1 MNNYPKKKRS
11 LETEIVDLFA
21 KGDERAIPLVYKNY
35 SANLYGVITQIVKQE
50 ELAKE
55 VLQDTFIKIWK
66 NAKSYDQKKG
76 RIFTWMLNIARR
88 SAIDATRTAA
98 YKKGHK
104 TDSMDA
110 PTYHKD
116 KGTTETYI
124 EDSGLKKIIG
134 TLDDKYKEIIDL
146 IYFQGYTHRDVE
158 KELEIPL
165 GTVKSRVRSAI
176 KQLREKLSDE
186 GGNSNLELKSIIAA
200 LIISTI

>member
-1 MNNYPKKKRS
+1 MNNYLKKNKN
-11 LETEIVDLFA
+11 LEAEIVDLFA

-35 SANLYGVITQIVKQE
+35 SSNLYGVISQIITQE

-66 NAKSYDQKKG
+66 NAKSYDQNKG

-98 YKKGHK
+98 YKKDYK

-110 PTYHKD
+110 SNYHK
-116 KGTTETYI
+116 KAATTEIYV
-124 EDSGLKKIIG
+124 EDIGLKKIINS
-134 TLDDKYKEIIDL
+134 LDDKHKIIIDL
-146 IYFQGYTHRDVE
+146 IYFKGYTHRDVE
-158 KELEIPL
+158 NELEIPL

-176 KQLREKLSDE
+176 KQLREKLKDE
-186 GGNSNLELKSIIAA
+186 DGDSNMRIQSIIAA
-200 LIISTI
+200 LIISSL